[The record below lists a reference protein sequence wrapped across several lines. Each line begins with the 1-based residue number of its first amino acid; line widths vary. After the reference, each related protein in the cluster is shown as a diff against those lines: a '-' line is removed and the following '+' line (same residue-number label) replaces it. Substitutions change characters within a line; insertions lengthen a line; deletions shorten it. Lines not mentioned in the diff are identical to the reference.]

1 MAEDQEPKGEELSSD
16 EKAEVDELIKTSVGG
31 TVAEAAAPG
40 LKEKIQRIFSNKK
53 LLMIFVGG
61 ALLLFI
67 AIGAGVYSMML
78 SAELEEVV
86 PVVEEKAEEEIKE
99 EETIVVEKVNIYKL
113 EPFFLPLRDKGKET
127 GRFISLSAN
136 LILSNIILNK
146 DLDKVLP
153 LIRKNIYS
161 ILERKRSSDFTLKR
175 ANTEERIKR
184 EILTATNALLL
195 SGTGTVTDVLF
206 LSFMI
211 K

>member
-1 MAEDQEPKGEELSSD
+1 MAEDQEPKGAELSSD

-136 LILSNIILNK
+136 LILSNIIL
-146 DLDKVLP
+146 
-153 LIRKNIYS
+153 
-161 ILERKRSSDFTLKR
+161 
-175 ANTEERIKR
+175 
-184 EILTATNALLL
+184 
-195 SGTGTVTDVLF
+195 LF
-206 LSFMI
+206 
-211 K
+211 